1 MAAAVLEL
9 LEADILRPSV
19 VEQAIALAL
28 DTLWSEAT
36 ALDRRV
42 TLAQQLSDTEAKLRQ
57 LTAAVEQGGQLST
70 LLGAIERREQ
80 ECARLRGE
88 VEALG
93 RVLVP
98 PRKDRKALERAL
110 RARLAD
116 WRGLLRSQGA
126 EARQVLETLLEERLV
141 FTPTRDERDEAC
153 YQLRGT
159 FAFGRIFARL
169 LRSHGMASPT
179 GTAASWIPMEGVSD
193 YLRAA

>member
-1 MAAAVLEL
+1 
-9 LEADILRPSV
+9 
-19 VEQAIALAL
+19 
-28 DTLWSEAT
+28 
-36 ALDRRV
+36 V
-42 TLAQQLSDTEAKLRQ
+42 TLAQQLSATDAKLRQ

-110 RARLAD
+110 RTRLAD
-116 WRGLLRSQGA
+116 RRGLLRAQGA

-141 FTPTRDERDEAC
+141 FTPTRDEQGEAC

-159 FAFGRIFARL
+159 FAFGRIFAGL
-169 LRSHGMASPT
+169 LRSHGMASLGIRV
-179 GTAASWIPMEGVSD
+179 GTRCGRSCNRWPNYGKVLDPPPSGMPSIAF
-193 YLRAA
+193 